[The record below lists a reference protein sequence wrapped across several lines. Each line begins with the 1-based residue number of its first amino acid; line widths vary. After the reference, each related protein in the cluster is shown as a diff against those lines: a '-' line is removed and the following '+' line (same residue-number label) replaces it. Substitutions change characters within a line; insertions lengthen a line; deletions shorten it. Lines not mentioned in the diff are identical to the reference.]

1 LARLTGMILHPLAD
15 GFAAVPQSAQAF
27 AAFQIAE
34 HWGNRLT
41 PRPAPRA
48 EMLAAVLLHESG
60 WDDHEVSGLDPEG
73 RPLDLDA
80 LPDDE
85 SERIWV
91 SSVERAA
98 VFGRYSGY
106 LVSNHV
112 SSRAAAHGD
121 DRHQAF
127 LASQEALREG
137 LRPDLAGDARYRT
150 AFGTGT
156 DAVNQAVL
164 RLAGALAAHLARG
177 AVEPALLPD
186 LPRRDGS
193 ALLSVRHV
201 AERTYR
207 LRPWPLV
214 GRRLDLSTEGR
225 LLAVRQFPNVAA
237 FRAAWADAP
246 SVRLTWT
253 LCSPAE
259 VGR

>member
-1 LARLTGMILHPLAD
+1 MILQPLAD
-15 GFAAVPQSAQAF
+15 GFAALSQSAQAF

-48 EMLAAVLLHESG
+48 EVLAAVLLHESG
-60 WDDHEVSGLDPEG
+60 WDDREVSGLDPEG
-73 RPLDLDA
+73 CPLEPDA

-85 SERIWV
+85 SERVWA

-112 SSRAAAHGD
+112 SSRAAANGD
-121 DRHQAF
+121 DRHRAF

-137 LRPDLAGDARYRT
+137 MRPDLTGHARYQTVFAAR
-150 AFGTGT
+150 T

-177 AVEPALLPD
+177 VVEPALLPE

-193 ALLSVRHV
+193 TLLSVRHV

-225 LLAVRQFPNVAA
+225 LLAVRRFPNVAA
-237 FRAAWADAP
+237 FRTAWAGAP